1 MSMSARTEAVELPS
15 TVTTRFGV
23 CAVNPDEVLSFP
35 VGIPGFERCR
45 HFVLLSSEEWHPLQ
59 CLQALDGPP
68 ASFLVVEPRLV
79 LADFRCVLSEADR
92 TRLQVDEQ
100 SPVLWLSLVTVTADE
115 PPSVNLRAPIVIN
128 PARMLGYQV
137 MPSDSAY
144 PMRFP
149 LET

>member
-1 MSMSARTEAVELPS
+1 MSMSARKDAVELPS
-15 TVTTRFGV
+15 SVTTRFGEFS
-23 CAVNPDEVLSFP
+23 VNPDEVLSFP

-45 HFVLLSSEEWHPLQ
+45 HFVLLTSEAWFPLQ
-59 CLQALDGPP
+59 CLQSLDGPP
-68 ASFLVVEPRLV
+68 ASFLVVEPRVV
-79 LADFRCVLSEADR
+79 LPDFRCGLSEADR
-92 TRLQVDEQ
+92 TRLHVDEQ
-100 SPVLWLSLVTVTADE
+100 SPVLWLALVTVTANE
-115 PPSVNLRAPIVIN
+115 PPTVNLRAPLVIN

>member
-1 MSMSARTEAVELPS
+1 MSMSARKETVDLPS
-15 TVTTRFGV
+15 SVSTRFGE

-45 HFVLLSSEEWHPLQ
+45 HFVLLSSDEWAPLQ
-59 CLQALDGPP
+59 CLQAVDGPP

-79 LADFRCVLSEADR
+79 LADYRCALSEADR
-92 TRLQVDEQ
+92 TRLQADAQ
-100 SPVLWLSLVTVTADE
+100 SPVLWLALVTVTANE
-115 PPSVNLRAPIVIN
+115 PPSVNLKAPIVIN